1 MDRING
7 IIIHSGEWDKIY
19 HAFNIATVLASMGE
33 ETIVFLTYWALKNLC
48 EGKEVFSD
56 EEQAEKIRDGKRRGI
71 VKELSQVVNLGKSF
85 GKLKVVACS
94 SSLELFG
101 IKESDLPEWVDKVG
115 GLTEVIGADNVIFV

>member
-7 IIIHSGEWDKIY
+7 IIVHSGEWDKIY
-19 HAFNIATVLASMGE
+19 HAFNIAAVLASMGE

-48 EGKEVFSD
+48 EGREVFSN
-56 EEQAEKIRDGKRRGI
+56 EEQAERIRDGKRKGTI
-71 VKELSQVVNLGKSF
+71 KDISQVVNLGKSF

-101 IKESDLPEWVDKVG
+101 IKESELPEWVDKVG